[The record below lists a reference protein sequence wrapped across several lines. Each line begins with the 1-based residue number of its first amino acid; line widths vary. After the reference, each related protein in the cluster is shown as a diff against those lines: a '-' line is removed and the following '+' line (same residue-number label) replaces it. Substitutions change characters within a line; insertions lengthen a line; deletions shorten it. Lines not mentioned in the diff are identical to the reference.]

1 MDTQTRREFVI
12 TASAMIASAAFT
24 QAATGRQ
31 RAMKQR
37 VFVASGAK
45 DGVLAFDWDGTRG
58 ELLPV
63 GRAAEME
70 TVDWLALSQD
80 KKFIYAACEVESFN
94 GRATGVLASF
104 AVEDAKLRQLSA
116 RNSASKGTC
125 HCAVNATGAV
135 LVAADYGGGS
145 AASFAIRDGVL
156 SEVVW
161 SEHYT
166 GTGPNRERQ
175 EAAHAHFA
183 GFSPDNRFAYVNDL
197 GGDVIHIYAVDTA
210 TAKLTKAGE
219 YKSAPGAGPRT
230 LRFHPNGK
238 VGYSVNE
245 LNSTLDVLTW
255 SKADGGL
262 SLIERHELLPAG
274 STAPRWACD
283 TVITRDGRFVYV
295 AHRGDDF
302 ILSMRADVA
311 TGKLT
316 PMERTPAGGKI
327 PRSFTLDPTE
337 RWVLV
342 ANQKSDYVSVFA
354 RDAET
359 GLIAK
364 TGKNFVVAT
373 PMSIVFL

>member
-1 MDTQTRREFVI
+1 M
-12 TASAMIASAAFT
+12 A
-24 QAATGRQ
+24 
-31 RAMKQR
+31 QR

-45 DGVLAFDWDGTRG
+45 DGVLAFDWDGAHG
-58 ELLPV
+58 ELTLS
-63 GRAAEME
+63 GRAAVME
-70 TVDWLALSQD
+70 TIDWLELSRD

-104 AVEDAKLRQLSA
+104 AVEDGKLRQLSA

-125 HCAVNATGAV
+125 HCAVDATGTV
-135 LVAADYGGGS
+135 LLAADYGGGS
-145 AASFAIRDGVL
+145 AASFAIHDGVL

-166 GTGPNRERQ
+166 LAGPDLIGKNTERQ

-183 GFSPDNRFAYVNDL
+183 GFSPDNRFAYFNDL
-197 GGDVIHIYAVDTA
+197 GSDAIHIYSVDTA

-245 LNSTLDVLTW
+245 LNSTLDVLAW

-262 SLIERHELLPAG
+262 SLIERHELLSAD

-283 TVITRDGRFVYV
+283 TVITGDGRFVYV

-302 ILSMRADVA
+302 ILSMKADVE
-311 TGKLT
+311 TGRLI
-316 PMERTPAGGKI
+316 PLERTPAGGKI

-337 RWVLV
+337 KWVLV

-354 RDAET
+354 RDVKT

-364 TGKNFVVAT
+364 TGKNFAVAT
-373 PMSIVFL
+373 PMSIVFI